1 MVINKR
7 GIPRNEEAG
16 GSDVGLF
23 DHYADVFIPIED
35 SDIAECRWAV
45 DHGAVRK
52 ALEKGVA
59 FFRGGELAMTVG
71 GEGGK
76 SVFGEVEE
84 GIKSVKS
91 IAKNLPV
98 AGCPCVTDAEF
109 DSISG
114 PEKRSI
120 IAKELSAEFVTEE
133 IVPSFQTDLI
143 WAESKSFCWFAKSGT
158 EGFEFGIRKAERDGE
173 GDINMNSKEVNRED
187 FHKVK
192 ECR

>member
-7 GIPRNEEAG
+7 GIPRNEETG

-91 IAKNLPV
+91 ISKNLPV
-98 AGCPCVTDAEF
+98 A
-109 DSISG
+109 G

-120 IAKELSAEFVTEE
+120 IAKELSTEFVTEE
-133 IVPSFQTDLI
+133 IIPTFQADLI
-143 WAESKSFCWFAKSGT
+143 WAESESFCGFAESGP
-158 EGFEFGIRKAERDGE
+158 EGFEFGIRKAEGDGE
-173 GDINMNSKEVNRED
+173 GDI
-187 FHKVK
+187 
-192 ECR
+192 

>member
-91 IAKNLPV
+91 ITKNLPV

-120 IAKELSAEFVTEE
+120 IAKELSTEFVTEE

-158 EGFEFGIRKAERDGE
+158 EGFEFGIRKAEWDGE

-187 FHKVK
+187 FHKK
-192 ECR
+192 CECM